1 MADQDPWSIPDDE
14 MGDEDVPVAGR
25 PEILAKLIG
34 DVQER
39 TGSNRLVMA
48 IDFGTTYS
56 AISFVALKP
65 GDSPESILSSNIRSI
80 QNYPD
85 DIHANAGDPMRS
97 EAPTELIYPLDRH
110 FRKKANLDP
119 ALDGQAD
126 YGEQVEE
133 HNPPQNGDHNDHDQD
148 DVMEVDRNQDVY
160 DLEMIQADTTGFRW
174 GYEVHR
180 AWGFR
185 DTHSD
190 NYIKA
195 LSRFK
200 LLLHIDEETQ
210 RVRDRLEP
218 TLNTLRMHK
227 VIKKPIVT
235 NGLYDDRE
243 VEIVMCVPAIWSP
256 QACRDMQAALSVAI
270 VAANFEGV
278 NIENHSIK
286 NLFVVTEPEAAAT
299 YVLGNSRSIRA
310 VELSMR
316 THTSYLNE
324 AFRDYIRQRL
334 KDEKYL
340 EKDGITIDG
349 IVETIMM
356 NEFEYRCKR
365 SFDITI
371 PNQPYKAFACE
382 GLKEDK
388 SKGFGQNRLYI
399 KAETIRAI
407 FQPCLQGIE
416 RLMFSQIE
424 AAEAKGMPVD
434 HVVLIGGFAGVT
446 AVASGAVL
454 RALNKERGPERY
466 ARSSYGIIRSE
477 PYKEHEE
484 HELAKATPTMDK
496 CDGELY
502 VNNTIDWVLKLGNVI
517 PPVWQSA
524 ELLCR
529 HNIPVHPPTPLIC
542 EELLYV
548 SDHATESHY
557 SRLHRKNRGSQLV
570 GRIVANFNFLLDE
583 GLITPTDPPRDSNGR
598 QIGRKHYKVQYS
610 MVIQVVDRDLKCYA
624 VYNGRKITECRI
636 NIASGFLPGVK

>member
-1 MADQDPWSIPDDE
+1 MLGPRATTATLAEEDPRSIPDDE
-14 MGDEDVPVAGR
+14 MGDHDVPMAGR
-25 PEILAKLIG
+25 PDIPANLMD
-34 DVQER
+34 DVQAEIR
-39 TGSNRLVMA
+39 SNRLVMA

-97 EAPTELIYPLDRH
+97 ETPTELIYPLDRH

-119 ALDGQAD
+119 AVDGQAD

-133 HNPPQNGDHNDHDQD
+133 HGPPQNGDHNNHDQD
-148 DVMEVDRNQDVY
+148 DAMEVDRDQDVY
-160 DLEMIQADTTGFRW
+160 DLQMIQADTTGFRW

-190 NYIKA
+190 NHIKA

-200 LLLHIDEETQ
+200 LLLHIDQETQ
-210 RVRDRLEP
+210 KVRDRLEP

-235 NGLYDDRE
+235 NGLYDDHE
-243 VEIVMCVPAIWSP
+243 IEIVI
-256 QACRDMQAALSVAI
+256 
-270 VAANFEGV
+270 
-278 NIENHSIK
+278 
-286 NLFVVTEPEAAAT
+286 
-299 YVLGNSRSIRA
+299 
-310 VELSMR
+310 
-316 THTSYLNE
+316 YLNE

-365 SFDITI
+365 SFDITV
-371 PNQPYKAFACE
+371 PNQHYKAFACE

-399 KAETIRAI
+399 KPETIRAI

-416 RLMFSQIE
+416 NLMFSQIE

-477 PYKEHEE
+477 PYKQYEE

-496 CDGELY
+496 CDGDLY

-517 PPVWQSA
+517 PPVWRSD
-524 ELLCR
+524 ELLCS

-570 GRIVANFNFLLDE
+570 GRIVADFNFLLDE

-624 VYNGRKITECRI
+624 IYNGRKVTECRI